1 LLDVVAGLAFLAFL
15 VLAAALAR
23 SEADEVRHGRR
34 VGALAALVA
43 LLGGVAGLSQRDL
56 WPFSR
61 WNYAAGLAAP
71 RVATVRLVAVDAA
84 GAEHRIDP
92 RAFEPL
98 PFDEL
103 RGWLLREWPRLD
115 AAARDRVAA
124 HLLERAEAAR
134 ARVAAGGPA
143 GVSGRVLGPLA
154 APSFVLH
161 PREWSAS
168 AVPAGPLA
176 GLRLYRES
184 WDQEALRRDGPAAVE
199 RRLEHEWMRR

>member
-1 LLDVVAGLAFLAFL
+1 MLDVVAGLAFLAFL
-15 VLAAALAR
+15 ALAADVAR
-23 SEADEVRHGRR
+23 VEGDAVRHRR
-34 VGALAALVA
+34 RAGALAALVA
-43 LLGGVAGLSQRDL
+43 LVGGVAGFAQRDL

-71 RVATVRLVAVDAA
+71 RVTTVRLVAVDAA
-84 GAEHRIDP
+84 GGEHRIDP

-124 HLLERAEAAR
+124 HLLARAEMAR
-134 ARVAAGGPA
+134 ARVAAGGPV

-161 PREWSAS
+161 PREWSA
-168 AVPAGPLA
+168 ATVPPAPLA

-199 RRLEHEWMRR
+199 RRLEHEWMKR